1 MSGFSKAL
9 SAGLLTLAVIGGTGA
24 YLSHSLTAAPAKLTA
39 DSYVVEQSQMPQPTK
54 LASVDAG
61 RAS

>member
-1 MSGFSKAL
+1 MSGFSKVL

-24 YLSHSLTAAPAKLTA
+24 YLSHSLTATPAKFTA
-39 DSYVVEQSQMPQPTK
+39 DSYVVEQSQMPQTAQ
-54 LASVDAG
+54 LARVNTG